1 MSEKAKFTFMETYLE
16 TVQELKEYDSATA
29 CELLQAI
36 IEYWLHG
43 KESENPLIRSLMV
56 QIKYAIDTW
65 KQISLKN
72 SENGKKGWRPKKSET
87 QSKTSETETTESEKN
102 PKKANETEWKQK
114 ENKKENK
121 NKKLNTL
128 SSIEDNGASTV
139 DKKNPEI
146 DECLNIIKSFNGW
159 IIDWTQKRNRI
170 YWKNLI
176 WKLKQSP
183 PVQNWFTWQET
194 LMAVLKI
201 VSENKYHRS
210 KITNPKNIY
219 DNLTLLLQVCK
230 EEWMQNQTIQA
241 L

>member
-121 NKKLNTL
+121 NKKLNNTL
-128 SSIEDNGASTV
+128 SSIEDNGASTEWW
-139 DKKNPEI
+139 DWEI
-146 DECLNIIKSFNGW
+146 NECLNIIKWFNGW

>member
-121 NKKLNTL
+121 NKKLITL
-128 SSIEDNGASTV
+128 SSIEDNGASTEYG
-139 DKKNPEI
+139 DWEI
-146 DECLNIIKSFNGW
+146 NECLNIIKWFNGW

-183 PVQNWFTWQET
+183 PVQNWFSWQET